1 MSTHPLLLIVRRG
14 ALRRF
19 ATLQRKTAQLN
30 VKVLWDRRH
39 NIRRQVASYVAADRR
54 ANDRRK
60 ADPFTWDTADFAVV
74 TRDSSEREKL

>member
-1 MSTHPLLLIVRRG
+1 MSTDPVLLIVRRG

-39 NIRRQVASYVAADRR
+39 RIRRQVETDVAPDRR
-54 ANDRRK
+54 ASDRRK
-60 ADPFTWDTADFAVV
+60 GDPFTWDSADFAVV
-74 TRDSSEREKL
+74 TPDASEREKP